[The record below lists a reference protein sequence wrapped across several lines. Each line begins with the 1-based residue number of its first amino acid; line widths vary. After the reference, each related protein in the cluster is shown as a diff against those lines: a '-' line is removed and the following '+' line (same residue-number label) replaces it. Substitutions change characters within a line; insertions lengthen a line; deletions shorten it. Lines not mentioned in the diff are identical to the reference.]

1 MAILEEHATCSPP
14 TLSVSL
20 LSHPIVTRTGL
31 LPVLA
36 VLVALPALAAFM
48 YPQALILCLIHSYC
62 RLSTGFAVAAFI
74 DCRLTVSHATKSTN
88 KPATTNGNTVTSV

>member
-1 MAILEEHATCSPP
+1 MKQVPLLYLSPSSPLALPSCPNRVLLFAGSMAILEEHATCSPP

-36 VLVALPALAAFM
+36 VLVAMPVLAAFM
-48 YPQALILCLIHSYC
+48 YPQS
-62 RLSTGFAVAAFI
+62 
-74 DCRLTVSHATKSTN
+74 
-88 KPATTNGNTVTSV
+88 